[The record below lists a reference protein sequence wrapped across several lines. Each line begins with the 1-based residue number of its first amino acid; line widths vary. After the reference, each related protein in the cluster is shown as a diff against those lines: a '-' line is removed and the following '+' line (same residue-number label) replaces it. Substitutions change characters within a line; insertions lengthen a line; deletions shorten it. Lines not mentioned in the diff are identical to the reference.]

1 LNPYSLASTYFTN
14 SWQLAKESWQLAVGS
29 WQWVSTHHSRL
40 TPHSSSRISWQKA
53 VGKLNRSK
61 AFATSFAKAT
71 EVKESYGGQRKL
83 RRSDDMRG
91 KKYLSPLRNILPEIG
106 ITITERQLEV
116 VKGDKI
122 A

>member
-1 LNPYSLASTYFTN
+1 
-14 SWQLAKESWQLAVGS
+14 
-29 WQWVSTHHSRL
+29 
-40 TPHSSSRISWQKA
+40 
-53 VGKLNRSK
+53 
-61 AFATSFAKAT
+61 
-71 EVKESYGGQRKL
+71 
-83 RRSDDMRG
+83 MRG